1 VFLQILDD
9 GRVTDGQGRTVNF
22 SNTLIV
28 MTSNLGSH
36 IILGERNPVVR
47 DAKIQEL
54 LRTSFKPEFLNR
66 IDESIIFNSLTKDDI
81 NKIIYNEVDQVR
93 KRLVEIGYKLEI
105 DTNAVEFLAK
115 EGYDENYGARP
126 LARTIQ
132 RYVEDQI
139 ADEILSSN
147 INEGETIKI
156 TFDTDKSE
164 IIVKS
169 EKAEKPKK

>member
-1 VFLQILDD
+1 
-9 GRVTDGQGRTVNF
+9 
-22 SNTLIV
+22 
-28 MTSNLGSH
+28 M
-36 IILGERNPVVR
+36 
-47 DAKIQEL
+47 
-54 LRTSFKPEFLNR
+54 
-66 IDESIIFNSLTKDDI
+66 
-81 NKIIYNEVDQVR
+81 DQVR

-169 EKAEKPKK
+169 EKPEKPKK